1 MATASA
7 SNADDSAANNAPP
20 SSSSSSYFRKTV
32 CLRDWWL
39 IKSEQDFQG
48 KRLAVSGLT
57 SQEKQAVRAFTS
69 APILSR
75 SDPLTLETVDGIY
88 VLIDS
93 CLNKV
98 RTEENGFPY
107 EVFSHFVFGFPTN
120 WEEYAENCLEKECS
134 NKDVSTTLGRDKLS
148 TDSGTADDNSD
159 GTPNRN
165 TAAVSEERHSTSD
178 NTDVNSE
185 EKGHHK
191 PQDDISYG
199 TPNTN
204 KSAFCE
210 ERHGTSDK
218 MDVSS
223 AEKGHYISQD
233 GACND
238 SSLEGLSL
246 SAGRTRDRSS
256 SKMKSKLKGAPK
268 SVKPVEYEENRLA
281 CSSLGENNMRNAAI
295 SGKRPSGR
303 RSTSISSAVGLQ
315 PTDCET
321 VDGNIARQAGKQG
334 KNTSKTV
341 RSCVGLSDVNQEAVV
356 SEEKHGTRDNMDV
369 NSEEKGHH
377 KPQDDISD
385 GTPNTNK
392 SAFSEERHSTSD
404 KMDVSSE
411 EKGHYIPQDSACND
425 SSLEGLS
432 LSAGRTRD
440 RSSSK
445 MKSKMKGDPKSVKS
459 VEYEENRLA
468 CGSSGKNNMR
478 NAAISGKR
486 TSGRRSTSIPSAVGL
501 QPTDCETVDGNIA
514 RQAGKQSKNTSKT
527 LRSCVGLSDAN
538 QIDDL
543 KIAGSKKETN
553 IKDASKSREKTKR
566 KLTYVRRLLLPTLE
580 FWRNQLVIYD
590 GVCDTFSFA
599 LLHWIIKLL
608 EFKKALVT

>member
-20 SSSSSSYFRKTV
+20 SSSSYFRKTV

-48 KRLAVSGLT
+48 KRLAVAGLT
-57 SQEKQAVRAFTS
+57 SQDRKQAVRAFTS
-69 APILSR
+69 APILNR

-107 EVFSHFVFGFPTN
+107 EVSAAIKDSRWTDETPYFICSPYWHARIRSVFSHFVFGFPTN
-120 WEEYAENCLEKECS
+120 WEEYAENCLEKERS
-134 NKDVSTTLGRDKLS
+134 NKDVSSTLGCDKLS
-148 TDSGTADDNSD
+148 TDSGTADDVSD
-159 GTPNRN
+159 GTPNSN
-165 TAAVSEERHSTSD
+165 TAAVSEERHGTSD
-178 NTDVNSE
+178 NMDANSE

-191 PQDDISYG
+191 LQDDISDG

-204 KSAFCE
+204 KATFCE

-223 AEKGHYISQD
+223 VEKGHYIPQD

-256 SKMKSKLKGAPK
+256 SKMKSKL
-268 SVKPVEYEENRLA
+268 
-281 CSSLGENNMRNAAI
+281 
-295 SGKRPSGR
+295 
-303 RSTSISSAVGLQ
+303 
-315 PTDCET
+315 
-321 VDGNIARQAGKQG
+321 
-334 KNTSKTV
+334 
-341 RSCVGLSDVNQEAVV
+341 
-356 SEEKHGTRDNMDV
+356 
-369 NSEEKGHH
+369 
-377 KPQDDISD
+377 
-385 GTPNTNK
+385 
-392 SAFSEERHSTSD
+392 
-404 KMDVSSE
+404 
-411 EKGHYIPQDSACND
+411 
-425 SSLEGLS
+425 
-432 LSAGRTRD
+432 
-440 RSSSK
+440 
-445 MKSKMKGDPKSVKS
+445 KGDPKSVKS

-486 TSGRRSTSIPSAVGL
+486 TSGHRSTSIPSAVGL

-514 RQAGKQSKNTSKT
+514 RQSGKQSKNTSKT
-527 LRSCVGLSDAN
+527 LRSCVGHSDAN

-553 IKDASKSREKTKR
+553 VKDASKSRVKTKR
-566 KLTYVRRLLLPTLE
+566 KLTYESPVTKRGTEKITFVFPESSSFKRSRSGRLLLPTLE

-590 GVCDTFSFA
+590 GDHQITGIQQGPRDVEPSRGG
-599 LLHWIIKLL
+599 LLCWQGVDLNLKESEGNFDERSGQLL
-608 EFKKALVT
+608 

>member
-7 SNADDSAANNAPP
+7 SNADDSAANNALP
-20 SSSSSSYFRKTV
+20 SSSSYFRKTV

-48 KRLAVSGLT
+48 KRLAVAGLT
-57 SQEKQAVRAFTS
+57 SQDRKQAVRAFTS
-69 APILSR
+69 APILNR

-120 WEEYAENCLEKECS
+120 WEEYAENCLEKERS
-134 NKDVSTTLGRDKLS
+134 NKDDSTTLGRDKLS
-148 TDSGTADDNSD
+148 TDSGTADDICD

-165 TAAVSEERHSTSD
+165 TAAVSEERHGTSD
-178 NTDVNSE
+178 NMDVNSE

-191 PQDDISYG
+191 PQDDISDR
-199 TPNTN
+199 TPSTS
-204 KSAFCE
+204 KAAFCE

-223 AEKGHYISQD
+223 VEKGHYIPQD

-256 SKMKSKLKGAPK
+256 SKMKSKLKGDPK

-281 CSSLGENNMRNAAI
+281 CCSSGENNMRNAA
-295 SGKRPSGR
+295 
-303 RSTSISSAVGLQ
+303 V
-315 PTDCET
+315 
-321 VDGNIARQAGKQG
+321 
-334 KNTSKTV
+334 
-341 RSCVGLSDVNQEAVV
+341 
-356 SEEKHGTRDNMDV
+356 
-369 NSEEKGHH
+369 
-377 KPQDDISD
+377 
-385 GTPNTNK
+385 
-392 SAFSEERHSTSD
+392 
-404 KMDVSSE
+404 
-411 EKGHYIPQDSACND
+411 
-425 SSLEGLS
+425 
-432 LSAGRTRD
+432 
-440 RSSSK
+440 
-445 MKSKMKGDPKSVKS
+445 
-459 VEYEENRLA
+459 
-468 CGSSGKNNMR
+468 
-478 NAAISGKR
+478 SGKR

-553 IKDASKSREKTKR
+553 VKDASKSREKTKR
-566 KLTYVRRLLLPTLE
+566 KLTYESPVTKRGTEKTTFVSPESSSFKRSRSGRLLLPTLE

-590 GVCDTFSFA
+590 GVYACPDNS
-599 LLHWIIKLL
+599 
-608 EFKKALVT
+608 ALVPMQACGFQTDHQITGIQEGPRDVEPSRD

>member
-20 SSSSSSYFRKTV
+20 LSSSYFRKTV

-39 IKSEQDFQG
+39 IKSEQDFKG
-48 KRLAVSGLT
+48 KRLAVAGLT

-69 APILSR
+69 APILNR

-120 WEEYAENCLEKECS
+120 WEEYAENWLEKERS
-134 NKDVSTTLGRDKLS
+134 NKDVSSILGRDKLS
-148 TDSGTADDNSD
+148 TDSGTADDISC

-165 TAAVSEERHSTSD
+165 TAAVSEERH
-178 NTDVNSE
+178 
-185 EKGHHK
+185 
-191 PQDDISYG
+191 
-199 TPNTN
+199 
-204 KSAFCE
+204 
-210 ERHGTSDK
+210 GTS
-218 MDVSS
+218 
-223 AEKGHYISQD
+223 
-233 GACND
+233 
-238 SSLEGLSL
+238 
-246 SAGRTRDRSS
+246 
-256 SKMKSKLKGAPK
+256 
-268 SVKPVEYEENRLA
+268 
-281 CSSLGENNMRNAAI
+281 
-295 SGKRPSGR
+295 
-303 RSTSISSAVGLQ
+303 
-315 PTDCET
+315 
-321 VDGNIARQAGKQG
+321 
-334 KNTSKTV
+334 
-341 RSCVGLSDVNQEAVV
+341 
-356 SEEKHGTRDNMDV
+356 DNMDV

-385 GTPNTNK
+385 GTPDTNK
-392 SAFSEERHSTSD
+392 AAFCEERHGTSD
-404 KMDVSSE
+404 KRDVSSE
-411 EKGHYIPQDSACND
+411 EKGHYIPQDGACND

-432 LSAGRTRD
+432 LSAGRTLN

-445 MKSKMKGDPKSVKS
+445 MKSKLKGDPKSVKP

-478 NAAISGKR
+478 NGAICGKR

-501 QPTDCETVDGNIA
+501 QPTDCETVGGNIA

-553 IKDASKSREKTKR
+553 VKDASKSREKTKR
-566 KLTYVRRLLLPTLE
+566 KLTYESPVTKRGTEKTTFVSPESSSFKRSRSGRLLLPTLE

-590 GVCDTFSFA
+590 GDHQITGIQESPRDVEPSRGSRSEPQRMRG
-599 LLHWIIKLL
+599 KLR
-608 EFKKALVT
+608 